1 MKIQQHHFVQDKWL
15 EKSSDTNFN
24 TNNAQLVFALGAGQ
38 LISDKDVFDY
48 LQNIYPNANVVGA
61 STSGEIINDDVV
73 DESVVVTAIEFEK
86 TKVKCAE
93 TNIKNQQNSFEAGKH
108 LMQELNADDIVAV
121 FIISD
126 GTKIN
131 GSELVNGM
139 NENND
144 KKIPITGGLA
154 GDAARFGKTYVGLN
168 HTPTEGNVL
177 AIGFYGKHLKIGHGS
192 FGGWDEFGRERI
204 ITKSDKN
211 ILYEIDGKNA
221 LDLYKEY
228 LGPYAQELPGSALLF
243 PLSIKIENDESTL
256 VRTIL
261 SIDENNK
268 SMTFAGNLPEGSK
281 VRLMKANFEKL
292 IEASSTA
299 AEQSLDN
306 HAIPPQLA
314 ILISCVGRRL
324 LLQERSY
331 EEVQAAK
338 KIFGNKTNIT
348 GFYSYGEISP
358 YNQNAFCGLHN
369 QTMTITTF
377 TETI

>member
-1 MKIQQHHFVQDKWL
+1 
-15 EKSSDTNFN
+15 
-24 TNNAQLVFALGAGQ
+24 
-38 LISDKDVFDY
+38 
-48 LQNIYPNANVVGA
+48 
-61 STSGEIINDDVV
+61 
-73 DESVVVTAIEFEK
+73 
-86 TKVKCAE
+86 
-93 TNIKNQQNSFEAGKH
+93 
-108 LMQELNADDIVAV
+108 
-121 FIISD
+121 
-126 GTKIN
+126 
-131 GSELVNGM
+131 
-139 NENND
+139 
-144 KKIPITGGLA
+144 
-154 GDAARFGKTYVGLN
+154 
-168 HTPTEGNVL
+168 
-177 AIGFYGKHLKIGHGS
+177 
-192 FGGWDEFGRERI
+192 
-204 ITKSDKN
+204 
-211 ILYEIDGKNA
+211 
-221 LDLYKEY
+221 
-228 LGPYAQELPGSALLF
+228 
-243 PLSIKIENDESTL
+243 
-256 VRTIL
+256 
-261 SIDENNK
+261 
-268 SMTFAGNLPEGSK
+268 MTFAGNLPEGSK